1 MALPI
6 EIQNATAIPER
17 KCEPSNVTIAAF
29 PERSY
34 VMEEQLPPA
43 YAAIVNKLDE
53 ILVELKS
60 QKTQREQNPVQKTAA
75 RREQKPTG

>member
-1 MALPI
+1 
-6 EIQNATAIPER
+6 
-17 KCEPSNVTIAAF
+17 
-29 PERSY
+29 
-34 VMEEQLPPA
+34 MEEQLPPA